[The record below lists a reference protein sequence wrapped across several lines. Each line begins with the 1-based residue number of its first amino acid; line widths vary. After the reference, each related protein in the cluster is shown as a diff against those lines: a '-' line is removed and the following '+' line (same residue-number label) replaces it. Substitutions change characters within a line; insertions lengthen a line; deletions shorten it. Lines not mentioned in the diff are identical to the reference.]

1 MQTVLPQGNLLS
13 FYLLIMSFSAF
24 QYYFRIFVTLYNE
37 VAGCYISVMMD
48 YVSLLSNRDVYLI
61 GKQEGKADYGWMEI
75 LNTKYQPWDEFS
87 LRGI

>member
-1 MQTVLPQGNLLS
+1 
-13 FYLLIMSFSAF
+13 MSFSAF

-61 GKQEGKADYGWMEI
+61 GKQEGKADYG
-75 LNTKYQPWDEFS
+75 
-87 LRGI
+87 